1 MADDTTNALLELSR
15 DDRLSLMRFVC
26 SFAWADLEIQDEER
40 SFVGEM
46 VSKLG
51 LEADRKQVDHWLKHP
66 PRPEDVDPTRVPRQH
81 RELFLQTVKA
91 VIGADNVI
99 DPAESRQWIS
109 RGLASVPAPPPRTG
123 KKRPCVDTW

>member
-1 MADDTTNALLELSR
+1 MADDTTNALLDLTRE
-15 DDRLSLMRFVC
+15 DRLSLMRFIC

-40 SFVGEM
+40 DFVGEM

-66 PRPEDVDPTRVPRQH
+66 PRPEDVDPTRVPRAH
-81 RELFLQTVKA
+81 REIFLQTVKA

-99 DPAESRQWIS
+99 DPAESEN
-109 RGLASVPAPPPRTG
+109 LALFEQLLV
-123 KKRPCVDTW
+123 